1 MTDIKNKVVLVT
13 GASSGI
19 GRATALELAA
29 NGAKVMLTARREDR
43 LVQLAKE
50 IADRKGN
57 AEFRVADV
65 TQREQVESVVKDTI
79 DGFGRLDA
87 LFNNAGIMPLSYM
100 KNLHVDEWERMIEV
114 NVKGLLYF
122 IAASLPHW
130 IERKTGHIINVSSV
144 AGHILYPGSAVYSG
158 TKHAVCAISEG
169 LRRELKP
176 YNIRVTMVS
185 TGAVATELGND
196 ITDKELLD
204 YYKDRPFEP
213 IAAEDIARA
222 TAYAIEQ
229 PESVDVNE
237 MIIRPTSQLL

>member
-100 KNLHVDEWERMIEV
+100 KNLHVDEWERMIDV

-158 TKHAVCAISEG
+158 TKHAVYAISEG